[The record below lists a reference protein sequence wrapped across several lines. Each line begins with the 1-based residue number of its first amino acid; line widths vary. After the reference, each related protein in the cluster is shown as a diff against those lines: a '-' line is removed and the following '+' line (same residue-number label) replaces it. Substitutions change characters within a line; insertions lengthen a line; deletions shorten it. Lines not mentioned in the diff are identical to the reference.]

1 MSPLRTGAAGP
12 SDPMTGYVAR
22 RLLALVPVLL
32 IVATVG
38 FFLIYLTPGDPAA
51 VMLGPDATQDDL
63 ENLRHLMGLDRP
75 LVVQLARWYGRM
87 VQGDL
92 GYSIFLQRPV
102 LQAIAERLEPTVLLT
117 VMALLIAVAIGV
129 PAGVV
134 AAVRRNSWLDQ
145 VSMGIALFGVSVPG
159 FWLGLNL
166 ILFFSVYLGLFPVA
180 GYVPL
185 AESPGDALRSLVL
198 PALTLGI
205 SASALIARMTRSSM
219 LEVLGQDFVRTAR
232 AKGNQER
239 RVIFRHALR
248 NAMIPTV
255 TVIGL
260 ALGGL
265 LAGAIVTETVFA
277 LPGVGR
283 LVISS
288 VLRRDYPVV
297 QGVLMFIASIYVLVN
312 LLIDVIYVYL
322 DPRVKYA

>member
-1 MSPLRTGAAGP
+1 LI
-12 SDPMTGYVAR
+12 GYVVR
-22 RLLALVPVLL
+22 RLIALLPVLL
-32 IVATVG
+32 VVSTVG

-51 VMLGPDATQDDL
+51 VMLGPDATQDDI
-63 ENLRHLMGLDRP
+63 ENLRTQMGLNRP
-75 LVVQLARWYGRM
+75 LHVQLLRWYSRTLR
-87 VQGDL
+87 GDL
-92 GYSIFLQRPV
+92 GDSIFLQRPV
-102 LQAIAERLEPTVLLT
+102 RQAIFERLEPTVLLT
-117 VMALLIAVAIGV
+117 TMALVVAVAIGI

-134 AAVRRNSWLDQ
+134 SAVRRNSWMDQ
-145 VSMGIALFGVSVPG
+145 AAMGVALFGVSVPG

-185 AESPGDALRSLVL
+185 AESVARAVRSLVL

-205 SASALIARMTRSSM
+205 GGSALIARMTRSSM
-219 LEVLGQDFVRTAR
+219 LEVMGQDYVRTAR
-232 AKGNQER
+232 AKGNRER
-239 RVIFRHALR
+239 RVILRHALR
-248 NAMIPTV
+248 NAMIPTI

-288 VLRRDYPVV
+288 VQRRDYPVI

>member
-1 MSPLRTGAAGP
+1 MI
-12 SDPMTGYVAR
+12 GYVVR
-22 RLLALVPVLL
+22 RLIALLPVLL
-32 IVATVG
+32 VVSTVG

-51 VMLGPDATQDDL
+51 VMLGPDATQDEID
-63 ENLRHLMGLDRP
+63 NLRTQMGLNRP
-75 LVVQLARWYGRM
+75 LHVQLLRWYGRTLR
-87 VQGDL
+87 GDL
-92 GYSIFLQRPV
+92 GDSIFLQRPV
-102 LQAIAERLEPTVLLT
+102 LQAILERLEPTVLLT
-117 VMALLIAVAIGV
+117 TMALVVAIAIGV

-134 AAVRRNSWLDQ
+134 SAVRRNSWMDQ
-145 VSMGIALFGVSVPG
+145 AAMGIALFGVSVPG

-185 AESPGDALRSLVL
+185 AESVARAARSLVL

-205 SASALIARMTRSSM
+205 GGSALIARMTRSSM
-219 LEVLGQDFVRTAR
+219 LEVMSQDYVRTAR
-232 AKGNQER
+232 AKGNKER
-239 RVIFRHALR
+239 RVIIRHALR
-248 NAMIPTV
+248 NAMIPTI

-288 VLRRDYPVV
+288 VQRRDYPVI

>member
-1 MSPLRTGAAGP
+1 
-12 SDPMTGYVAR
+12 MTGYIVR

-51 VMLGPDATQDDL
+51 VMLGPDATTEEL
-63 ENLRHLMGLDRP
+63 ENLRRLMGLDRP
-75 LVVQLARWYGRM
+75 LPVQLVRWYARTL
-87 VQGDL
+87 QGDL

-102 LQAIAERLEPTVLLT
+102 LQAIIERIEPTALLT
-117 VMALLIAVAIGV
+117 LFSLLIATAIGI
-129 PAGVV
+129 PAGVA
-134 AAVRRNSWLDQ
+134 AAVRRNSWVDQ
-145 VSMGIALFGVSVPG
+145 ISMGVALFGVSVPN

-166 ILFFSVYLGLFPVA
+166 ILLFSVYLGLFPVA
-180 GYVPL
+180 GYVPV
-185 AESPGDALRSLVL
+185 EQSVSGALRSLTL
-198 PALTLGI
+198 PAVTLGI

-219 LEVLGQDFVRTAR
+219 LEVLGQDYIRTAR
-232 AKGNQER
+232 AKGNEEP

-260 ALGGL
+260 AMGGL

-297 QGVLMFIASIYVLVN
+297 QGVLMFIAAIYVFVN
-312 LLIDVIYVYL
+312 LLVDVLYVYL

>member
-1 MSPLRTGAAGP
+1 
-12 SDPMTGYVAR
+12 MTGYIVR
-22 RLLALVPVLL
+22 RLLALLPVLL

-51 VMLGPDATQDDL
+51 VMLGPDATSDDL

-75 LVVQLARWYGRM
+75 MAVQLALWYGRTLR
-87 VQGDL
+87 GDL

-102 LQAIAERLEPTVLLT
+102 LQAIIERIEPTLLLT
-117 VMALLIAVAIGV
+117 TMSLLIAIAIGV

-134 AAVRRNSWLDQ
+134 AAVRRNTWLDQ
-145 VSMGIALFGVSVPG
+145 ISMGIALFGVSVPN

-185 AESPGDALRSLVL
+185 DQSLHGALRSLTL
-198 PALTLGI
+198 PAVTLGI

-219 LEVLGQDFVRTAR
+219 LEVLGQDYVRTAR
-232 AKGNQER
+232 AKGNVER

-297 QGVLMFIASIYVLVN
+297 QGVLMFLAAIYVFVN
-312 LLIDVIYVYL
+312 LLIDVLYVYL

>member
-1 MSPLRTGAAGP
+1 MI
-12 SDPMTGYVAR
+12 GYVVR
-22 RLLALVPVLL
+22 RLIALLPVLL
-32 IVATVG
+32 VVSTVG

-51 VMLGPDATQDDL
+51 VMLGPDATQDDI
-63 ENLRHLMGLDRP
+63 ENLRTQMGLNRP
-75 LVVQLARWYGRM
+75 LHVQLLRWYSRTLR
-87 VQGDL
+87 GDL
-92 GYSIFLQRPV
+92 GDSIFLQRPV
-102 LQAIAERLEPTVLLT
+102 RQAIFERLEPTVLLT
-117 VMALLIAVAIGV
+117 TMALVVAVAIGI

-134 AAVRRNSWLDQ
+134 SAVRRNSWMDQ
-145 VSMGIALFGVSVPG
+145 AAMGVALFGVSVPG

-185 AESPGDALRSLVL
+185 AESVARAVRSLVL

-205 SASALIARMTRSSM
+205 GGSALIARMTRSSM
-219 LEVLGQDFVRTAR
+219 LEVMGQDYVRTAR
-232 AKGNQER
+232 AKGNRER
-239 RVIFRHALR
+239 RVILRHALR
-248 NAMIPTV
+248 NAMIPTI

-288 VLRRDYPVV
+288 VQRRDYPVI

>member
-1 MSPLRTGAAGP
+1 
-12 SDPMTGYVAR
+12 MTGYVTR
-22 RLLALVPVLL
+22 RLLALLPVLL

-51 VMLGPDATQDDL
+51 VMLGPDATDEDL
-63 ENLRHLMGLDRP
+63 QNLRAIMGLDRP
-75 LVVQLARWYGRM
+75 LLVQLVLWYSRTLR
-87 VQGDL
+87 GDL

-102 LQAIAERLEPTVLLT
+102 LQAIFERLEPTMLLT
-117 VMALLIAVAIGV
+117 MMALAVAICIGV

-134 AAVRRNSWLDQ
+134 SAVRRNSWVDQ
-145 VSMGIALFGVSVPG
+145 ASMGVALLGVSMPG

-166 ILFFSVYLGLFPVA
+166 ILVFSVYLGLFPVA
-180 GYVPL
+180 GYVPVQQSL
-185 AESPGDALRSLVL
+185 AGAIRSLVL
-198 PALTLGI
+198 PAVTLGFGG
-205 SASALIARMTRSSM
+205 SALLARMTRSSM
-219 LEVLGQDFVRTAR
+219 LEVLGQDYVRTAR
-232 AKGNQER
+232 AKGNREP
-239 RVIFRHALR
+239 RVIVGHALR

-297 QGVLMFIASIYVLVN
+297 QGVLMFIATIYVLVN
-312 LLIDVIYVYL
+312 LLIDVLYVYL

>member
-1 MSPLRTGAAGP
+1 MAA
-12 SDPMTGYVAR
+12 YIAR
-22 RLLALVPVLL
+22 RLLALAPVLL

-51 VMLGPDATQDDL
+51 VMLGPDATDEDL
-63 ENLRHLMGLDRP
+63 ATLRQIMGLDRP
-75 LVVQLARWYGRM
+75 LLVQLGRWYAR
-87 VQGDL
+87 VLRGDL

-102 LQAIAERLEPTVLLT
+102 LQAIYERLEPTGLLT
-117 VMALLIAVAIGV
+117 VLSLLLAIAIGV
-129 PAGVV
+129 PAGIA
-134 AAVRRNSWLDQ
+134 AAVRRNTWVDQ
-145 VSMGIALFGVSVPG
+145 ASMGVALVGVSVPN

-166 ILFFSVYLGLFPVA
+166 ILLFSVYLGLFPVA

-185 AESPGDALRSLVL
+185 AESAVGTLRTLVL
-198 PALTLGI
+198 PAVTLGI

-219 LEVLGQDFVRTAR
+219 LEVLGQDYVRTAR
-232 AKGNQER
+232 AKGNRER
-239 RVIFRHALR
+239 RVVYWHALR

-265 LAGAIVTETVFA
+265 LAGAVVTETVFA

-297 QGVLMFIASIYVLVN
+297 QGVLMFIAAIYVLVN

>member
-1 MSPLRTGAAGP
+1 MI
-12 SDPMTGYVAR
+12 GYVVR
-22 RLLALVPVLL
+22 RLIALLPVLL
-32 IVATVG
+32 VVSTVG

-51 VMLGPDATQDDL
+51 VMLGPDATQDDID
-63 ENLRHLMGLDRP
+63 NLRAQMGLNRP
-75 LVVQLARWYGRM
+75 LHVQLLRWYGRTLR
-87 VQGDL
+87 GDL
-92 GYSIFLQRPV
+92 GDSIFLQRPV
-102 LQAIAERLEPTVLLT
+102 LQAILERLEPTVLLT
-117 VMALLIAVAIGV
+117 TMALVVAIAIGV

-134 AAVRRNSWLDQ
+134 SAVRRNSWMDQ
-145 VSMGIALFGVSVPG
+145 AAMGIALFGVSVPG

-185 AESPGDALRSLVL
+185 AESVARAARSLVL

-205 SASALIARMTRSSM
+205 GGSALIARMTRSSM
-219 LEVLGQDFVRTAR
+219 LEVMGQDYVRTAR
-232 AKGNQER
+232 AKGNKER
-239 RVIFRHALR
+239 RVILRHALR
-248 NAMIPTV
+248 NAMIPTI

-288 VLRRDYPVV
+288 VQRRDYPVI

>member
-1 MSPLRTGAAGP
+1 LI
-12 SDPMTGYVAR
+12 GYVVR
-22 RLLALVPVLL
+22 RLIALLPVLL
-32 IVATVG
+32 VVSTVG

-51 VMLGPDATQDDL
+51 VMLGPDATQDDI
-63 ENLRHLMGLDRP
+63 ENLRAQMGLNRP
-75 LVVQLARWYGRM
+75 LHVQLLRWYSRM
-87 VQGDL
+87 LRGDL
-92 GYSIFLQRPV
+92 GDSIFLQRPV
-102 LQAIAERLEPTVLLT
+102 LQAIFERLEPTVLLT
-117 VMALLIAVAIGV
+117 TMALVVAIAIGV

-134 AAVRRNSWLDQ
+134 SAVRRNSWMDQ
-145 VSMGIALFGVSVPG
+145 AAMGVALFGVSVPG

-185 AESPGDALRSLVL
+185 AESVARAVRSLVL

-205 SASALIARMTRSSM
+205 GGSALIARMTRSSM
-219 LEVLGQDFVRTAR
+219 LEVMGQDYVRTAR
-232 AKGNQER
+232 AKGNRER
-239 RVIFRHALR
+239 RVILRHALR
-248 NAMIPTV
+248 NAMIPTI

-288 VLRRDYPVV
+288 VQRRDYPVI

>member
-1 MSPLRTGAAGP
+1 
-12 SDPMTGYVAR
+12 MTAYILR
-22 RLLALVPVLL
+22 RLIALLPVLL

-51 VMLGPDATQDDL
+51 VMLGPDATEEEL
-63 ENLRHLMGLDRP
+63 TVLRHAMGLDKP
-75 LVVQLARWYGRM
+75 LLVQLYRWYTR
-87 VQGDL
+87 VLRGDL

-102 LQAIAERLEPTVLLT
+102 LQAILERIEPTVLLT
-117 VMALLIAVAIGV
+117 LLSLVIAVAIGV

-134 AAVRRNSWLDQ
+134 AAVRRNTWLDQ
-145 VSMGIALFGVSVPG
+145 ASMGVALFGVSVPN

-166 ILFFSVYLGLFPVA
+166 ILLFSVYLGLLPVA

-185 AESPGDALRSLVL
+185 GTSLSGALRTLVL
-198 PALTLGI
+198 PAVTLGI

-232 AKGNQER
+232 AKGNKEL
-239 RVIFRHALR
+239 RVIWRHALR

-260 ALGGL
+260 AMGGL
-265 LAGAIVTETVFA
+265 LSGAIVTETVFA

-297 QGVLMFIASIYVLVN
+297 QGVLMFIAAIYVLVN

>member
-1 MSPLRTGAAGP
+1 MI
-12 SDPMTGYVAR
+12 GYVLR
-22 RLLALVPVLL
+22 RLVALLPVLL
-32 IVATVG
+32 IVSTVG

-51 VMLGPDATQDDL
+51 VMLGPDATAEEIQ
-63 ENLRHLMGLDRP
+63 NLRTQMGLNRP
-75 LVVQLARWYGRM
+75 LHIQLLHWYSRTLR
-87 VQGDL
+87 GDL
-92 GYSIFLQRPV
+92 GDSIFLQRPV
-102 LQAIAERLEPTVLLT
+102 RQAIIERLEPTALLT
-117 VMALLIAVAIGV
+117 LLALAVAIAIGV

-134 AAVRRNSWLDQ
+134 SAVRRNSWMDQ
-145 VSMGIALFGVSVPG
+145 VAMGVALFGVSVPG

-180 GYVPL
+180 GYVPV
-185 AESPGDALRSLVL
+185 AQSVAGAVRSLVL

-205 SASALIARMTRSSM
+205 GGSALIARMTRSSM

-239 RVIFRHALR
+239 RVILRHALR

-265 LAGAIVTETVFA
+265 LAGAIVTETVFV

-283 LVISS
+283 LVINS
-288 VLRRDYPVV
+288 VARRDYPVI
-297 QGVLMFIASIYVLVN
+297 QGVLMFIASIYVVVN
-312 LLIDVIYVYL
+312 LFIDVIYVYL

>member
-1 MSPLRTGAAGP
+1 MI
-12 SDPMTGYVAR
+12 GYVLR
-22 RLLALVPVLL
+22 RLVALLPVLL
-32 IVATVG
+32 IVSTVG

-51 VMLGPDATQDDL
+51 VMLGPDATAEEI
-63 ENLRHLMGLDRP
+63 ENLRTQMGLNRP
-75 LVVQLARWYGRM
+75 LHVQLLHWYSRTLR
-87 VQGDL
+87 GDL
-92 GYSIFLQRPV
+92 GDSIFLQRPV
-102 LQAIAERLEPTVLLT
+102 RQAIIERLEPTVLLT
-117 VMALLIAVAIGV
+117 LMSLIVAVAVGV

-134 AAVRRNSWLDQ
+134 SAVRRNSWMDQ
-145 VSMGIALFGVSVPG
+145 VAMGVALFGVSVPG

-180 GYVPL
+180 GYEPV
-185 AESPGDALRSLVL
+185 AQSVVGALRSLVL

-205 SASALIARMTRSSM
+205 GGSALIARMTRSSM

-239 RVIFRHALR
+239 RVILGHALR

-265 LAGAIVTETVFA
+265 LAGAIVTETVFV

-283 LVISS
+283 LVINS
-288 VLRRDYPVV
+288 VARRDYPVI

-312 LLIDVIYVYL
+312 LFIDVIYVYL

>member
-1 MSPLRTGAAGP
+1 MAGYI
-12 SDPMTGYVAR
+12 TR
-22 RLLALVPVLL
+22 RLLALAPVLL

-51 VMLGPDATQDDL
+51 VMLGPDATDEDL
-63 ENLRHLMGLDRP
+63 AALRQIMGLDRP
-75 LVVQLARWYGRM
+75 LLVQLGRWYARM
-87 VQGDL
+87 LRGDL

-102 LQAIAERLEPTVLLT
+102 LQAIYERLEPTGLLT
-117 VMALLIAVAIGV
+117 VLSLLLAIAIGV
-129 PAGVV
+129 PAGIA
-134 AAVRRNSWLDQ
+134 AAVRRNTWVDQ
-145 VSMGIALFGVSVPG
+145 ASMGVALVGVSVPN

-166 ILFFSVYLGLFPVA
+166 ILLFSVYLGLFPVA

-185 AESPGDALRSLVL
+185 ADSPAGTLRTLVL
-198 PALTLGI
+198 PAVTLGI

-219 LEVLGQDFVRTAR
+219 LEVLGQDYVRTAR
-232 AKGNQER
+232 AKGNRER
-239 RVIFRHALR
+239 RVVYWHALR

-265 LAGAIVTETVFA
+265 LAGAVVTETVFA

-297 QGVLMFIASIYVLVN
+297 QGVLMFIAAVYVLVN

>member
-1 MSPLRTGAAGP
+1 
-12 SDPMTGYVAR
+12 MTGYVVR
-22 RLLALVPVLL
+22 RLIALLPVLL
-32 IVATVG
+32 IVATAG

-51 VMLGPDATQDDL
+51 VMLGPDATIDDL
-63 ENLRHLMGLDRP
+63 NNLRTIMGLDRP
-75 LVVQLARWYGRM
+75 LLVQLVRSYSRTLR
-87 VQGDL
+87 GDL

-102 LQAIAERLEPTVLLT
+102 LNAIVERVEPTFLLT
-117 VMALLIAVAIGV
+117 TLALAVAVAIGL
-129 PAGVV
+129 PAGVA
-134 AAVRRNSWLDQ
+134 AAVRRNTWVDQ
-145 VSMGIALFGVSVPG
+145 AAMGVALFGVSVPG

-166 ILFFSVYLGLFPVA
+166 ILIFSVSLELFPVA

-185 AESPGDALRSLVL
+185 EQSVVGAIQSLIL
-198 PALTLGI
+198 PAVTLGFG
-205 SASALIARMTRSSM
+205 ASALIARMTRSSM
-219 LEVLGQDFVRTAR
+219 LEELGQDYVRTAR

-239 RVIFRHALR
+239 RVIVGHALR
-248 NAMIPTV
+248 NALIPTI

-265 LAGAIVTETVFA
+265 LAGAVVTETVFA

-297 QGVLMFIASIYVLVN
+297 QGVLMFVAAVYVMVN
-312 LLIDVIYVYL
+312 LLIDVVYVFL

>member
-1 MSPLRTGAAGP
+1 MS
-12 SDPMTGYVAR
+12 GYILR
-22 RLLALVPVLL
+22 RLLALLPVLL

-63 ENLRHLMGLDRP
+63 QNLRTIMGLDRP
-75 LVVQLARWYGRM
+75 LLVQLFLWYGRTLR
-87 VQGDL
+87 GDL
-92 GYSIFLQRPV
+92 GDSIFLHRPV
-102 LQAIAERLEPTVLLT
+102 LQAIIERLEPTVLLT
-117 VMALLIAVAIGV
+117 LMALTVAVAIGL
-129 PAGVV
+129 PAGVA
-134 AAVRRNSWLDQ
+134 AAVRRNSWVDQ
-145 VSMGIALFGVSVPG
+145 ASMGVALLGVSVPG

-166 ILFFSVYLGLFPVA
+166 ILVFSVYLGLFPVA
-180 GYVPL
+180 GYVPVGESL
-185 AESPGDALRSLVL
+185 AGAIRSLVL
-198 PALTLGI
+198 PAVTLGFGG
-205 SASALIARMTRSSM
+205 SAFIARMTRSSM
-219 LEVLGQDFVRTAR
+219 LEVLGQDYIRTAW

-239 RVIFRHALR
+239 RVIARHALR

-288 VLRRDYPVV
+288 VQRRDYPVI

-312 LLIDVIYVYL
+312 LLIDLLYVYL

>member
-1 MSPLRTGAAGP
+1 
-12 SDPMTGYVAR
+12 MTAYAAR
-22 RLLALVPVLL
+22 RFLALVPVLL

-51 VMLGPDATQDDL
+51 VMLGPDATTDDL

-75 LVVQLARWYGRM
+75 LVVQLGRWYSRM
-87 VQGDL
+87 LRGDL

-102 LQAIAERLEPTVLLT
+102 LQAIAERLEPTLLLT
-117 VMALLIAVAIGV
+117 IMSLLIAAGIGV

-134 AAVRRNSWLDQ
+134 AAVHRNSWLDQ
-145 VSMGIALFGVSVPG
+145 ASMGIALVGVSMPS

-166 ILFFSVYLGLFPVA
+166 ILLFSVYLGLFPVA

-185 AESPGDALRSLVL
+185 AQSVAGALRSLTL
-198 PALTLGI
+198 PAVTLGI

-219 LEVLGQDFVRTAR
+219 LEVLGQDYVRTAR
-232 AKGNQER
+232 AKGNWER

-255 TVIGL
+255 TVVGL

-297 QGVLMFIASIYVLVN
+297 QGVLMFIAAIYVLVN
-312 LLIDVIYVYL
+312 LLIDVLYVYL

>member
-1 MSPLRTGAAGP
+1 
-12 SDPMTGYVAR
+12 MTGYVTR
-22 RLLALVPVLL
+22 RLLALLPVLL

-51 VMLGPDATQDDL
+51 VMLGPDATDEDL
-63 ENLRHLMGLDRP
+63 QNLRGIMGLDRP
-75 LVVQLARWYGRM
+75 LLVQLVLWYSRTLR
-87 VQGDL
+87 GDL

-102 LQAIAERLEPTVLLT
+102 LQAIFERLEPTMLLT
-117 VMALLIAVAIGV
+117 MMALAVAVGIGI
-129 PAGVV
+129 PAGV
-134 AAVRRNSWLDQ
+134 ASAVRRNSWVDQ
-145 VSMGIALFGVSVPG
+145 ASMGIALLGVSIPG

-166 ILFFSVYLGLFPVA
+166 ILVFSVYFGLFPVA
-180 GYVPL
+180 GYVPVQQSL
-185 AESPGDALRSLVL
+185 AGALRSLVL
-198 PALTLGI
+198 PAVTLGFGG
-205 SASALIARMTRSSM
+205 SALVARMTRSSM
-219 LEVLGQDFVRTAR
+219 LEVLGQDYVRTAR
-232 AKGNQER
+232 AKGNREP
-239 RVIFRHALR
+239 RVIIGHALR

-297 QGVLMFIASIYVLVN
+297 QGVLMFIATIYVLVN
-312 LLIDVIYVYL
+312 LLIDVLYVYL

>member
-1 MSPLRTGAAGP
+1 
-12 SDPMTGYVAR
+12 MTGYVAR
-22 RLLALVPVLL
+22 RLLALLPVLL

-51 VMLGPDATQDDL
+51 VMLGPDATQEDL
-63 ENLRHLMGLDRP
+63 DSLRAIMGLDRP
-75 LVVQLARWYGRM
+75 LLVQLLRWYSRTLR
-87 VQGDL
+87 GDL

-102 LQAIAERLEPTVLLT
+102 LQAIFERLEPTMLLT
-117 VMALLIAVAIGV
+117 VMALAVAVGIGV
-129 PAGVV
+129 PAGVLS
-134 AAVRRNSWLDQ
+134 AVRRNSWIDQ
-145 VSMGIALFGVSVPG
+145 TSMGVALLGVSMPG

-166 ILFFSVYLGLFPVA
+166 ILVFSVYLGLFPVA

-185 AESPGDALRSLVL
+185 QQSLAGAIQSLVL
-198 PALTLGI
+198 PAVTLGFGG
-205 SASALIARMTRSSM
+205 SALVARMTRSSM
-219 LEVLGQDFVRTAR
+219 LEVLGQDYVRTAR
-232 AKGNQER
+232 AKGNRER
-239 RVIFRHALR
+239 RVIVGHALR

-265 LAGAIVTETVFA
+265 LAGAVVTETVFA

-297 QGVLMFIASIYVLVN
+297 QGVLMFIAAIYVLVN
-312 LLIDVIYVYL
+312 LLIDVLYVYF